1 MSFLVKWS
9 WKSPVLLLFVMHCEC
24 ILFSG
29 AKKFCFVNVLLRQVL
44 CGPWNRESSQGS
56 LESTFTF
63 RGDSRWLGVDKVC
76 VISLS
81 GAVSGNWWVL
91 LLCFSVD
98 FCAFPVLTQGSL
110 NCLSN
115 IPCKY
120 YLFSSSWVY
129 PVLWFASA
137 WTWMY

>member
-1 MSFLVKWS
+1 
-9 WKSPVLLLFVMHCEC
+9 VLLLFVMHCEC

-81 GAVSGNWWVL
+81 GAVSGN
-91 LLCFSVD
+91 
-98 FCAFPVLTQGSL
+98 
-110 NCLSN
+110 
-115 IPCKY
+115 
-120 YLFSSSWVY
+120 
-129 PVLWFASA
+129 
-137 WTWMY
+137 